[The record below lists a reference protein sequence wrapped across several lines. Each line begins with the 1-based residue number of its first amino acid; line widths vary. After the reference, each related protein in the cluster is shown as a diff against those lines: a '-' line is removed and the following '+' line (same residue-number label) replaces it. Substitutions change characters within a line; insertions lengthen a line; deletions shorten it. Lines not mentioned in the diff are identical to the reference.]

1 MQGMISSQLE
11 EVCLVAD
18 ELRECHKDMDRK
30 KAVGI
35 DGITKEDYEAKLEEN
50 LENLER
56 QLKQKYKKL
65 YPDRPLP
72 HITPHVFH
80 HTFCTNMA
88 NAGMDIKTLQ
98 YVMGHSDVGVTLNVI
113 HMQAL
118 TGLRSKW

>member
-1 MQGMISSQLE
+1 MTNIYMVTKIEVGHARNDFKSTG

-72 HITPHVFH
+72 HITPHVFR
-80 HTFCTNMA
+80 HTFVQIWQMQEWTLKPCSMLW
-88 NAGMDIKTLQ
+88 DILMW
-98 YVMGHSDVGVTLNVI
+98 VSH
-113 HMQAL
+113 
-118 TGLRSKW
+118 